1 MPATAPP
8 TAELQVRQLAGLGAA
23 LRARRKQL
31 KVNATTT
38 AEAAGVSRP
47 TLYRIEQGE
56 PSVTLGAYA
65 AAAAALGLEF
75 RLADPHAVPAV
86 QAASADT
93 LPSQIA
99 LADYPELQ
107 RLAWQ
112 LPGAVA
118 LTPQEALNLYE
129 RNWRH
134 VDTAALTPRERALV
148 RQLVAAL
155 GGGQLLV

>member
-1 MPATAPP
+1 MPSSAPSI
-8 TAELQVRQLAGLGAA
+8 TDTQTRQLADLGGG

-31 KVNATTT
+31 KVNATTA
-38 AEAAGVSRP
+38 AEAAGLSRP
-47 TLYRIEQGE
+47 TLYRVERGE

-75 RLADPHAVPAV
+75 RLVDPQADPSPGFV
-86 QAASADT
+86 AA
-93 LPSQIA
+93 LPQQIV
-99 LADYPELQ
+99 LADYPELK

-112 LPGAVA
+112 LPGAKA

-148 RQLVAAL
+148 QQLVAAL
-155 GGGQLLV
+155 GGGHLLV